1 MSYDSTE
8 DFRNFT
14 DQINTA
20 SLEQGIHSNNDRGRF
35 VKLIPRRFLNLI
47 ENDTFR
53 IGKEGFEPAKA
64 DAINS
69 LKGDG
74 QEESNCGAFCGKRS
88 PFCKDIREG
97 RTVCEGTINLD
108 SQAKC
113 EGAFGGKTC
122 EWAAD
127 EWRPCTAQCKKWDCE
142 NCKGNKHTANIDELE
157 KLYNQTL
164 KKYEQDYKSLGDPNL
179 TQEEGERIAKS
190 IQKSNELLLK
200 ISDEIYA
207 DIQKAEKQIA
217 KDTLD
222 TAKVNKEGGKKLKEV
237 GDINKKVADALA
249 GDKSSHGE
257 YNDNKLRVRH
267 AYYSYVLWFF
277 IVVVMTCGIAAISAG
292 VAMPTSRPLQ
302 GLIILVA
309 AGLGY
314 FLLTRIWS
322 EYQKLLRRVG
332 AS

>member
-47 ENDTFR
+47 ENDTL
-53 IGKEGFEPAKA
+53 KEGFELP
-64 DAINS
+64 
-69 LKGDG
+69 KGDVDRSMFG
-74 QEESNCGAFCGKRS
+74 GDQEESNCGAFCGKRS

-108 SQAKC
+108 SQVKC

-200 ISDEIYA
+200 ISDE
-207 DIQKAEKQIA
+207 
-217 KDTLD
+217 L
-222 TAKVNKEGGKKLKEV
+222 
-237 GDINKKVADALA
+237 
-249 GDKSSHGE
+249 
-257 YNDNKLRVRH
+257 
-267 AYYSYVLWFF
+267 
-277 IVVVMTCGIAAISAG
+277 
-292 VAMPTSRPLQ
+292 
-302 GLIILVA
+302 
-309 AGLGY
+309 
-314 FLLTRIWS
+314 
-322 EYQKLLRRVG
+322 
-332 AS
+332 

>member
-8 DFRNFT
+8 DFRDFT
-14 DQINTA
+14 EQINTA

-35 VKLIPRRFLNLI
+35 VKLIPKRFLNLI
-47 ENDTFR
+47 ENDTL
-53 IGKEGFEPAKA
+53 KEGFGTAKA

-69 LKGDG
+69 LEGDG
-74 QEESNCGAFCGKRS
+74 QEESNCGTFCGKRS
-88 PFCKDIREG
+88 PFCKDIRDG

-207 DIQKAEKQIA
+207 DIQKAENQIA
-217 KDTLD
+217 QDKIDTS
-222 TAKVNKEGGKKLKEV
+222 KVEKEGGKKLKEV
-237 GDINKKVADALA
+237 RDINKKVADALA

-277 IVVVMTCGIAAISAG
+277 IVCLVFYCVLSSFFVNSSSSIS
-292 VAMPTSRPLQ
+292 
-302 GLIILVA
+302 
-309 AGLGY
+309 
-314 FLLTRIWS
+314 LLTS
-322 EYQKLLRRVG
+322 VVT
-332 AS
+332 